1 MAKKNG
7 TIKWWLLL
15 GVVLAAIIYYQTGK
29 TPEQPKPVPTP
40 GYNLEKTGAGAVMD
54 YSDSARKIHT
64 AVDAVL
70 ANAKLAAK
78 DVKESKREVPRQGV
92 EGLIRWHNRQMF
104 IELPDVMSPENL
116 EKLLVQADIKLLGN
130 EPDTYSG
137 QPVIRLDFGLQE
149 KLGGEPLTMV
159 TDRLY
164 VAAKGKTAE
173 KPKPKAAGSRGEMAI
188 VVDDFGYNREPIA
201 GYADMG
207 RPITFSV
214 LPYRT
219 YSTEAASRAL
229 GAGHLVM
236 LHLPMEPMSASEGVE
251 PTVITTGMSDEEIRQ
266 TVSKAIASIPGV
278 KGVNNHQGSKA
289 TADRRVMKTVL
300 GVIKS
305 QNLFFI
311 DSRTS
316 SQSVAADVSRQMGI
330 RTGENEL
337 FIDNSSDIGQIKNQ
351 LRKAIDLAER
361 YGSVIVI
368 GHSRPNTVVAVRE
381 MIPEIEAAGI
391 RLVYVDQLV
400 K

>member
-1 MAKKNG
+1 MAKKTG
-7 TIKWWLLL
+7 SLKWWLLL
-15 GVVLAAIIYYQTGK
+15 GIAIIGLIYYYNGK
-29 TPEQPKPVPTP
+29 SPGKAKPAPEP
-40 GYNLEKTGAGAVMD
+40 GYNLEKTGAGVVAD
-54 YSDSARKIHT
+54 YSQASLKIHN

-70 ANAKLAAK
+70 ANAKLAVK
-78 DVKESKREVPRQGV
+78 EPKESKREVPRKEV
-92 EGLIRWHNRQMF
+92 EGLIRWHSRQML
-104 IELPDVMSPENL
+104 IELPDVMSPQSL
-116 EKLLVQADIKLLGN
+116 EKMLIQAEVKLLGT
-130 EPDTYSG
+130 EPDTYAG
-137 QPVIRLDFGLQE
+137 QSVVRFDIGLQE
-149 KLGGEPLTMV
+149 KLGGEPLTLV

-164 VAAKGKTAE
+164 IAVKGKPAE
-173 KPKPKAAGSRGEMAI
+173 KRKSKGEGSRGEMAI
-188 VVDDFGYNREPIA
+188 VIDDFGYNREPIA
-201 GYADMG
+201 GFAEMG
-207 RPITFSV
+207 RPITFAV

-219 YSTEAASRAL
+219 YSNEAAAKAL
-229 GAGHLVM
+229 SAGHLVM
-236 LHLPMEPMSASEGVE
+236 LHLPLEPLSASEGVE

-266 TVSKAIASIPGV
+266 TVTNAIAAVPGV

-305 QNLFFI
+305 QSLFFI

-316 SQSVAADVSRQMGI
+316 SQSVAAETARQMGI

-337 FIDNSSDIGQIKNQ
+337 FLDNSPDIGLIKNQ
-351 LRKAIDLAER
+351 LRKAVDLAGR

-391 RLVYVDQLV
+391 RLVYANQLV